1 MIENVLP
8 KYVRPIA
15 KIDDPVNIVDYWDT
29 GVDAFDEKDYKKSVI
44 NIVKY
49 INSNLIDDDKT
60 EGDIEIVQMQG
71 SAEIYIKITD
81 TTFSIKAP
89 FLRIGD
95 KTNRVALLRR
105 VAEVNFS
112 PLRLE
117 QIHLKNDELHFEY
130 DMPIEL
136 AQPNKVYDIIRNV
149 ALFADKY
156 DDEFVE
162 NYQAEFIHKPNY
174 TELSQ
179 EEKDIV
185 WQQISDVF
193 EDYKNYSELFKEKR
207 WDDFIWDILVISFL
221 KISNMPYVHGK
232 LRSDLIYMISLI
244 TDGDS
249 DFNYRVDKG
258 VNFMKKL
265 MDKSREE
272 IMKNVY
278 HADQLI
284 SLRWRSNEQIITDRL
299 NSSLESVQNDEKKE
313 RYFNVSYFLQY
324 LFLRLIYDYNLEDS
338 YKTAIYDVLEAVS
351 GLEPEE
357 AAPKLIALFYK
368 MYKGEINKKEE
379 IKDEKKDK
387 GFFSKLFS

>member
-1 MIENVLP
+1 MIENIIP

-15 KIDDPVNIVDYWDT
+15 KIDDPESIVDYWDT
-29 GVDAFDEKDYKKSVI
+29 SVDAFDEKDYKKSVI
-44 NIVKY
+44 NVINY
-49 INSNLIDDDKT
+49 INPNLIDEDNT
-60 EGDIEIVQMQG
+60 EGDIKIVQMQG
-71 SAEIYIKITD
+71 SAEIHLKITD
-81 TTFSIKAP
+81 TTFCIRAP

-105 VAEVNFS
+105 VAEVNFT

-117 QIHLKNDELHFEY
+117 QIHLKDNELHFEY
-130 DMPIEL
+130 EMPIEL
-136 AQPNKVYDIIRNV
+136 AQPNKVYDIIRDV

-156 DDEFVE
+156 DDEFVD

-179 EEKDIV
+179 EEKDKV

-193 EDYKNYSELFKEKR
+193 EDYKNYTELFKEKR
-207 WDDFIWDILVISFL
+207 WEDFIWDILVISFL

-232 LRSDLIYMISLI
+232 LRSDLISIISLM
-244 TDGDS
+244 TDYDL
-249 DFNYRVDKG
+249 DFKYRVDKG

-265 MDKSREE
+265 LDKSRDE

-284 SLRWRSNEQIITDRL
+284 SLRWRSSEQIITDRL
-299 NSSLESVQNDEKKE
+299 NNSLKSVQDDEKNE

-338 YKTAIYDVLEAVS
+338 YKKVIYDVLENVS
-351 GLEPEE
+351 GLSPVD
-357 AAPKLIALFYK
+357 AAPKLLEVYYK
-368 MYKGEINKKEE
+368 MYNAEINQ
-379 IKDEKKDK
+379 KKDTKKKKNK